1 MIIEAALQA
10 ASLASA
16 VANLF
21 SKETRKLG
29 VAGVI
34 TAGIGVASMLVAFAS
49 SVAKIKGATAAYQL
63 AEGGSGSETGMITG
77 KRHAQGGE
85 RFLDHVEVESGEAW
99 GVLSRPASE
108 KYGKVFHELVNSFNK
123 DEMPQF
129 APVSNNVR
137 VENSGPNSRLDRV
150 ISEQRKLNES
160 LMRQS
165 VITQVGGKKVIK
177 TGNKVRIVG

>member
-1 MIIEAALQA
+1 M
-10 ASLASA
+10 
-16 VANLF
+16 
-21 SKETRKLG
+21 RHG
-29 VAGVI
+29 
-34 TAGIGVASMLVAFAS
+34 GI
-49 SVAKIKGATAAYQL
+49 
-63 AEGGSGSETGMITG
+63 
-77 KRHAQGGE
+77 
-85 RFLDHVEVESGEAW
+85 
-99 GVLSRPASE
+99 LSRPASE

-160 LMRQS
+160 LMKQS